1 MDLIK
6 SLDGMVTLELT
17 SADPMSFFSGCHVA
31 AYDLEKVT
39 DLQYRFRVQRQ
50 DLKRLRRFASR
61 RGETIRLYRRDGIYW
76 LLKTL
81 VHRPVLVLGMA
92 ALLCLSLWVP
102 GKIFFVQVQGNE
114 SIPAARIIEKAQSCG
129 IGFGA
134 TRRQVRSE
142 IIKNNLLSAMPEL
155 QWAGVNTYGCVA
167 VITVREREDPPK
179 EADPTGISSI
189 VACQDGIIREITVLK
204 GNGLVIPGQAV
215 KAGQVLISG
224 YTDCGLYI
232 QGTFAQGE
240 VYAITQRE
248 ISAVFPTEYA
258 LRLEKIDQIQKI
270 SLIIGKNRIN
280 FEKDS
285 GILGS
290 SCVKIVQDYH
300 LVLPGGF
307 RLPVTLQVQRISSYR
322 EEPIFRD
329 NRAFLQTY
337 ARDYVNSQMVAGRM
351 EGVGHVFTELSGAVR
366 LDGVYSCYE
375 MIGIHRKEENLLD
388 YGKDN

>member
-1 MDLIK
+1 MDPIK

-17 SADPMSFFSGCHVA
+17 SADPMSFFSDCRVA

-39 DLQYRFRVQRQ
+39 ELQYRFRVQRQ
-50 DLKRLRRFASR
+50 AVKGLRRFASR
-61 RGETIRLYRRDGIYW
+61 RGESLRLYRRDGIYW
-76 LLKTL
+76 LLKAL
-81 VHRPVLVLGMA
+81 VHRPVLVLGAA

-102 GKIFFVQVQGNE
+102 GKVFFVQVQGNE
-114 SIPAARIIEKAQSCG
+114 TIPDAQIIEKAQSCG

-134 TRRQVRSE
+134 TRRRVRSE
-142 IIKNNLLSAMPEL
+142 TIKNNLLSAMPEL

-179 EADPTGISSI
+179 EPEQTGISSI
-189 VACQDGIIREITVLK
+189 VAAQDGIIREITALK
-204 GNGLVIPGQAV
+204 GNALVSPGQAV
-215 KAGQVLISG
+215 RAGQVLISG

-258 LRLEKIDQIQKI
+258 LRREKTDQIQKY
-270 SLIIGKNRIN
+270 SLIIGKKRIN
-280 FEKDS
+280 FEKGS
-285 GILGS
+285 GILGG

-300 LVLPGGF
+300 LMLPGGF
-307 RLPVTLQVQRISSYR
+307 RLPVTLQVQRISSHR
-322 EEPIFRD
+322 QETALRD
-329 NRAFLQTY
+329 DRAFLQTY
-337 ARDYVNSQMVAGRM
+337 AREYVYSQMVAGRM